1 MRRFRNIIIENVEYK
16 WLFRYDDYDYSKCPY
31 LLIVKKSFSEETWC
45 IYFSITNHFLLNSG
59 LPATF
64 QGKMVAINLNQPF
77 YISQIIQ
84 YYIHHEAEILQAE
97 GLEAGNRCSYRE
109 LDGVKILQRLGYHIL
124 SLSLAGM
131 KDK

>member
-64 QGKMVAINLNQPF
+64 HGKKVVINLNKPS
-77 YISQIIQ
+77 YVSQIIH
-84 YYIHHEAEILQAE
+84 YCRENKEEISQA
-97 GLEAGNRCSYRE
+97 GCKRGYKH
-109 LDGVKILQRLGYHIL
+109 LDGIKILQKTGYNIPSVFTL
-124 SLSLAGM
+124 
-131 KDK
+131 